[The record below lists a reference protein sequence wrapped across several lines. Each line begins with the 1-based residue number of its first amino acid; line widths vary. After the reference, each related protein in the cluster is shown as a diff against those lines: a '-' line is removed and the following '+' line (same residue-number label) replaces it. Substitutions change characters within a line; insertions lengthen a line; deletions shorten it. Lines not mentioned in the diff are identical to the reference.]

1 MRVIAPN
8 GILPERSLARE
19 KVMIGRRGFLGLLLT
34 AGGGALAAVYAVPAF
49 AKSPLA
55 LTGYDPVSYFSGK
68 APLKGDP
75 AFTAQHN
82 GLTYRFA
89 SERNREAFVAS
100 PARYAP
106 QFDGY
111 CAYGVSQGYKVG
123 VDPLAYKVV
132 SGKLYVN
139 YSKSVQRTW
148 SRDIPGYIAKANR
161 NWPELE

>member
-1 MRVIAPN
+1 
-8 GILPERSLARE
+8 
-19 KVMIGRRGFLGLLLT
+19 MISRRHFFGLVLGT
-34 AGGGALAAVYAVPAF
+34 AGVAVAAGYATPSL

-55 LTGYDPVSYFSGK
+55 LTGYDPVSYFSGDRPSRGK
-68 APLKGDP
+68 AD
-75 AFTAQHN
+75 FTAQHR

-89 SERNREAFVAS
+89 SAQNRDAFKAN

-106 QFDGY
+106 QYDGY
-111 CAYGVSQGYKVG
+111 CAYGVSRGYKVG

-148 SRDIPGYIAKANR
+148 SRDISGYIAKANK
-161 NWPELE
+161 NWPGLN

>member
-1 MRVIAPN
+1 MINRRN
-8 GILPERSLARE
+8 LLGLSLA
-19 KVMIGRRGFLGLLLT
+19 T
-34 AGGGALAAVYAVPAF
+34 AGFAVLATTAGPSF

-55 LTGYDPVSYFSGK
+55 LTGYDPVSYFSGNRPSRGK
-68 APLKGDP
+68 SQ
-75 AFTAQHN
+75 FTAQYR
-82 GLTYRFA
+82 GLTYQFSSA
-89 SERNREAFVAS
+89 QNRDAFVAS

-111 CAYGVSQGYKVG
+111 CAYGVSRGYKVG

-161 NWPELE
+161 NWPGLK

>member
-1 MRVIAPN
+1 MINRRN
-8 GILPERSLARE
+8 LLGLSLA
-19 KVMIGRRGFLGLLLT
+19 T
-34 AGGGALAAVYAVPAF
+34 AGFAVLATTAGPAF

-55 LTGYDPVSYFSGK
+55 LTGYDPVSYFSGNRPSRGK
-68 APLKGDP
+68 SQ
-75 AFTAQHN
+75 FTAQYR
-82 GLTYRFA
+82 GLTYQFSSA
-89 SERNREAFVAS
+89 RNRDAFVAN

-111 CAYGVSQGYKVG
+111 CAYGVSRGYKVG

-161 NWPELE
+161 NWPGLK